1 MKDRFELDDDEQS
14 IENEIDNYVAAGA
27 ETRERVE
34 GILEKARKR
43 KNVNI
48 RISGFVLDQLRSRAQ
63 REGIPY
69 QTLIASVLHKYVTDQ
84 LVDER
89 DIRKALEVVSA
100 GDQE

>member
-1 MKDRFELDDDEQS
+1 MSDRFELDDYEQQIEDD
-14 IENEIDNYVAAGA
+14 IENFGRASP

-34 GILEKARKR
+34 RALEKARKR

-48 RISGFVLDQLRSRAQ
+48 RISEFVLDQLRQRAQ

-89 DIRKALEVVSA
+89 EVRKALEVIGKGSSR
-100 GDQE
+100 